1 MFHPIP
7 VVKNATA
14 EFFRQ
19 IADLIQSCPWLNQS
33 LIFLKQA
40 LISLYQPVQYIPSI
54 YDGSGTQ
61 VGIVKFRIGYRKPD
75 HQFIQFVF

>member
-1 MFHPIP
+1 MFQHIP
-7 VVKNATA
+7 VVKNTTA

-40 LISLYQPVQYIPSI
+40 LISIDKPDQYIPSI
-54 YDGSGTQ
+54 YDSSGAQ
-61 VGIVKFRIGYRKPD
+61 VGIVKFRVDY
-75 HQFIQFVF
+75 